1 MKFRR
6 LFLAVLFIFPVIC
19 PAASKEML
27 ELQREVAQIQDN
39 LRVLQSSFDTKV
51 GTLTAQ
57 VQQAL
62 DAANRMNTSLAGLQG
77 VIQEQLRQQGKEVV
91 GPVANVG
98 TKIDEMSTSLQQVQ
112 NSMADVTARMGKLE
126 QQLMDLSNAVRTM
139 QTPVAPPP
147 GSGQGAAPGGAPL
160 GPTSAAVP
168 PGEVL
173 YQNAY
178 RDKLGGKNDLA
189 LQGFNEYLKYYPET
203 SLAPAA
209 QFWIGDIYFQQG
221 DNENAL
227 KAFDLVLEKYP
238 ANNKTPDAL
247 YMKGRTLVKLDKRNA
262 AAKEFREL
270 IQRYSGSD
278 AATKARAQLKQM
290 GLSAPSSAS
299 RRR

>member
-6 LFLAVLFIFPVIC
+6 LFLAVLFIFPAIC

-51 GTLTAQ
+51 GTLSAQ

-98 TKIDEMSTSLQQVQ
+98 TKIDEMSSSLQQVQ

-147 GSGQGAAPGGAPL
+147 GAGQGAAP
-160 GPTSAAVP
+160 
-168 PGEVL
+168 
-173 YQNAY
+173 
-178 RDKLGGKNDLA
+178 
-189 LQGFNEYLKYYPET
+189 
-203 SLAPAA
+203 
-209 QFWIGDIYFQQG
+209 
-221 DNENAL
+221 
-227 KAFDLVLEKYP
+227 
-238 ANNKTPDAL
+238 
-247 YMKGRTLVKLDKRNA
+247 
-262 AAKEFREL
+262 
-270 IQRYSGSD
+270 
-278 AATKARAQLKQM
+278 
-290 GLSAPSSAS
+290 
-299 RRR
+299 